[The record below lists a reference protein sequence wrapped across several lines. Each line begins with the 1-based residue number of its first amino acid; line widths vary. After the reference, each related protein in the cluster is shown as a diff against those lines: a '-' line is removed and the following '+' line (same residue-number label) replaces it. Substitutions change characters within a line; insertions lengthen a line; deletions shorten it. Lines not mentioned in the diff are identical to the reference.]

1 MSICCLRVGD
11 VSPRCHPWAKVQ
23 LQWVLVNNLLLWFK
37 RRVIAPHP
45 QHRAGDCCGGGE
57 RLSLGANVSP
67 LCLHHG
73 AGGLC
78 CAEGREEGSF
88 QTFHHQTPLLMA
100 LGQKQSLQRDPTW
113 YQSFAVSSPLPPDR
127 VPLLS
132 HSPGTSPASAAPSVA
147 RAWSPP
153 PWQTKMGRSTAKV
166 CATSPALWGGAGGSL
181 GSAPLQLPW
190 MLGVE
195 V

>member
-1 MSICCLRVGD
+1 
-11 VSPRCHPWAKVQ
+11 
-23 LQWVLVNNLLLWFK
+23 
-37 RRVIAPHP
+37 
-45 QHRAGDCCGGGE
+45 
-57 RLSLGANVSP
+57 
-67 LCLHHG
+67 
-73 AGGLC
+73 
-78 CAEGREEGSF
+78 
-88 QTFHHQTPLLMA
+88 MA

-166 CATSPALWGGAGGSL
+166 ATPRTSGPKALASGRGPGRSSTRSEAPGAGLCSPWAPAAQPWASTRSSELPHLLHPRLLLRGTSAFPCPDPALPEAAG
-181 GSAPLQLPW
+181 APLPPRVPGTGTQLAPTRSEARSVPLHVARPAG
-190 MLGVE
+190 MSRAAPRHRAKE
-195 V
+195 